1 MLTNK
6 LRMTRTPRSGTNFRL
21 LPVGSLL
28 PIAALVLFA
37 SAGWGQAATYYLDSM
52 SGDDSKHPGTSPTT
66 AWQSLARANATTLQP
81 GDKLLLKAGCTW
93 TGQLHPKGSGN
104 ATNRITLDRYG
115 EGPRPV
121 IHGGGLAGGAVLLRN
136 QQFWSIRNLEVSNHG
151 SPAPKKMGILIRNES
166 VGTLSGIEVSNC
178 FIHDVVGDL
187 ANYRDGKESGGIVFV
202 VTAGNLAV
210 PSRWDDVRIENN
222 TIQDVARNGI
232 LMQSQWINK
241 PQYANSSWRGHGAY
255 TVSTNIRIAG
265 NRLERIGGDGIIPWC
280 VKGAVIERNFVRQV
294 NNNALK
300 QGHAAI
306 WPYFCEDVL
315 FQFNEVCE
323 TKTKFDGM
331 AFDFDNGNQ
340 RCIYQYNY
348 SHDNEGGF
356 LNMCCDGN
364 ANGNIARYNISQN
377 DGCLPGS
384 RVFLVHGH
392 GNHGYQVHN
401 NTIYVRNGNPAMFE
415 QGADSSGSSIL
426 FQNNIFINAGS
437 GPFRAAKGC
446 RFERNLYS
454 GLGHI
459 GDDARKILADPRL
472 VSAGSG
478 RLGLDSLAGYVLSV
492 GSPAIGAGL
501 LIQPNGGRDFWG
513 NPVSDTAN
521 PSIGAFSGTP
531 LLNNN

>member
-1 MLTNK
+1 MKRFAILTV
-6 LRMTRTPRSGTNFRL
+6 L
-21 LPVGSLL
+21 LVSL
-28 PIAALVLFA
+28 A
-37 SAGWGQAATYYLDSM
+37 SQATTYAATYYLDAVG
-52 SGDDSKHPGTSPTT
+52 GDDSKHPGTSPST
-66 AWQSLARANATTLQP
+66 AWQSLDKANATSFQP

-93 TGQLHPKGSGN
+93 TGRLHPKGSGN
-104 ATNRITLDRYG
+104 VTNWIVLDRYG

-121 IHGGGLAGGAVLLRN
+121 VNGGGAAGGAVLLQN
-136 QQFWSIRNLEVSNHG
+136 QQYWSIRNLEVFGEG
-151 SPAPKKMGILIRNES
+151 SPAAKKMGILVRNES

-178 FIHDVVGDL
+178 FVHDVAGDL

-202 VTAGNLAV
+202 ITAANLAV
-210 PSRWDDVRIENN
+210 PSQWNDIRIVNN

-232 LMQSQWINK
+232 LMQSQWINN
-241 PQYANSSWRGHGAY
+241 PQDPNSSWKGHGAY
-255 TVSTNIRIAG
+255 TTSTNVRIAG

-280 VKGAVIERNFVRQV
+280 LKGAIIESNFVRQA
-294 NNNALK
+294 NNNSLK

-306 WPYFCEDVL
+306 WPYFCEDVV

-377 DGCLPGS
+377 DGCLAGS

-392 GNHGYQVHN
+392 GNHGYQVYN
-401 NTIYVRNGNPAMFE
+401 NTVYVRNGNPAMFE

-426 FQNNIFINAGS
+426 FQNNIFVNAGS

-446 RFERNLYS
+446 RFERNLYFGS
-454 GLGHI
+454 GHVA
-459 GDDARKILADPRL
+459 DDAQKILADPRL
-472 VSAGSG
+472 ASPGSG
-478 RLGLDSLAGYVLSV
+478 RLGLDSLHGYKLCV
-492 GSPAIGAGL
+492 GSPALGTGL
-501 LIQPNGGRDFWG
+501 LIKANGGRDFWG
-513 NPVSDTAN
+513 NPVSASAASN
-521 PSIGAFSGTP
+521 IGADNGTP
-531 LLNNN
+531 DQ